1 MNVITTVAEMQA
13 ERGRMAGNV
22 GLVPTMGYLH
32 EGHLSL
38 VRRAYADNDHVIV
51 SIFVNPTQFGPS
63 EDFERY
69 PRDEERDLR
78 LLEAEGVHAVFI
90 PSVEEIYPPGFDD
103 WVEVK
108 GPLTERLEGAHRP
121 GHFRGVTTVVARL
134 FRIIRPHRAYFGQ
147 KDAQQLR
154 VIKRMV
160 ADIHPAHPEAHEA
173 DTEIVAVPT
182 VREPDGLAMSSR
194 NVYLSPEEREAAL
207 ALPHSLALARRLVM
221 NEGVSD
227 GETVRRAVRDS
238 IDLGVGLSTRNR
250 SANKSSFLKARRSGD
265 A

>member
-90 PSVEEIYPPGFDD
+90 PSVEEIYPPGFAD

-108 GPLTERLEGAHRP
+108 GPLAGRPRHVQPQRLP
-121 GHFRGVTTVVARL
+121 
-134 FRIIRPHRAYFGQ
+134 
-147 KDAQQLR
+147 
-154 VIKRMV
+154 
-160 ADIHPAHPEAHEA
+160 
-173 DTEIVAVPT
+173 
-182 VREPDGLAMSSR
+182 
-194 NVYLSPEEREAAL
+194 
-207 ALPHSLALARRLVM
+207 LARRARGRARTPPLPGARPPPRY
-221 NEGVSD
+221 EGGQHGRQCREAS
-227 GETVRRAVRDS
+227 A
-238 IDLGVGLSTRNR
+238 TR
-250 SANKSSFLKARRSGD
+250 
-265 A
+265 